1 MLFSRILLTASI
13 AGFLWGS
20 VASYADAQD
29 RSDRSRGDRGGGDRG
44 SRGGD
49 FGRSGG
55 PPSGFGGGPPSGFG
69 GGGFGGG
76 PPGGFGGGGSP
87 GGGRSMMDSNGNG
100 IIDQD
105 EIDRMP
111 SFVRDMM
118 KSRGVELKAGMSVD
132 DMRSGFSRSS
142 TSGGPSSDGNNGG
155 NNSSNNGSTTVVLKP
170 YKMTPKPSLI
180 ETLPPAYAEVDADFD
195 GQLGLDEWML
205 ARRTQFHQFDE
216 LDTDHDGFLIPEEL
230 KAGEAAANGTNAAMA
245 VRREKLTIVN
255 ATPRSRTQA
264 NGSSSSQ
271 NSNNNGSSR
280 WGGGGTDVAEQAKQY
295 FPRLDQN
302 QDGFIDTDE
311 FQQSRR
317 VRGMFE
323 EAGISPGKMSLQDFT
338 QNLQKATEASQSK
351 GGR

>member
-1 MLFSRILLTASI
+1 
-13 AGFLWGS
+13 
-20 VASYADAQD
+20 
-29 RSDRSRGDRGGGDRG
+29 
-44 SRGGD
+44 
-49 FGRSGG
+49 
-55 PPSGFGGGPPSGFG
+55 
-69 GGGFGGG
+69 
-76 PPGGFGGGGSP
+76 
-87 GGGRSMMDSNGNG
+87 MMDSNGNG
-100 IIDQD
+100 VIDQD

-155 NNSSNNGSTTVVLKP
+155 NNSNNTGSTAIVLKP
-170 YKMTPKPSLI
+170 YKMKPKPSLI
-180 ETLPPAYAEVDADFD
+180 ESLPPAYSEVDADFD

-205 ARRTQFHQFDE
+205 ARRTQLNQFDE

-245 VRREKLTIVN
+245 VRTEKLTIVS

-264 NGSSSSQ
+264 NGSSGGQ
-271 NSNNNGSSR
+271 NRNDSGASR
-280 WGGGGTDVAEQAKQY
+280 WSGGGAGGDVAEQAKQY
-295 FPRLDQN
+295 FPRLDLN

-323 EAGISPGKMSLQDFT
+323 EAGISPAKMSLQEFT